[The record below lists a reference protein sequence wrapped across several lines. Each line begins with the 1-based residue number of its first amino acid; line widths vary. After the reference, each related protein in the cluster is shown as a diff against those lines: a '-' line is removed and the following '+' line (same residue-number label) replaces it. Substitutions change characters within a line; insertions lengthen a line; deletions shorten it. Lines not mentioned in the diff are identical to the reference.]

1 MRIVWYYRNEF
12 KFAKLLNWPKW
23 FLTVYFFIQATL
35 ITSLEEELFC
45 CFYTDYYDYIRK
57 HCNPLV
63 KKYKEDEKMLQSLAL
78 KPKVCFNFRRGNI
91 IVLKPIKRY
100 VIRMNT

>member
-1 MRIVWYYRNEF
+1 MVFNCIFIYSGNIDYFSRRRIV
-12 KFAKLLNWPKW
+12 LLLLHGLLRLHPK
-23 FLTVYFFIQATL
+23 TL
-35 ITSLEEELFC
+35 QSFSQ
-45 CFYTDYYDYIRK
+45 
-57 HCNPLV
+57 
-63 KKYKEDEKMLQSLAL
+63 KYKEDEKMLQRLAL